1 MDSLEIAK
9 KCEEILDDKKGIDI
23 KLIATD
29 KDNIL
34 ADYIVIATGT
44 SSTHVKALAD
54 ELEIKLKEFGIVPHH
69 IEGHRSNTWIL
80 IDYTDVIVHVF
91 SEDARMY
98 YNIYGE
104 SMDKC
109 SFKEEM

>member
-1 MDSLEIAK
+1 MNSLEVAQ
-9 KCEEILDDKKGIDI
+9 KCQEILDDKKGIDI
-23 KLIATD
+23 KLIKTD
-29 KDNIL
+29 KDNVL

-54 ELEIKLKEFGIVPHH
+54 EVEEKLKEFNVIPHH

-80 IDYTDVIVHVF
+80 IDYNDVIVHVF
-91 SEDARMY
+91 SEEARRY

-104 SMDKC
+104 AMDK
-109 SFKEEM
+109 